1 MHVMKVVAVLKIN
14 LFFFYSFFFNPETF
28 NIFPQI
34 WSHYPAESS
43 SGNVKS
49 LQPFRHLFPYRTR
62 VFALAEY
69 NCKLFIWTVHT
80 GTFIFSLQV
89 IISVNRVCVF
99 FFFFSVC
106 AVDLCLL
113 SCTGWIIHLQADE
126 KRAGK
131 VRSAEVEWPWFLLAA
146 GHPAVAVVI
155 IHTSQMAFPWASM
168 KRTGQGLSC
177 QVLPGSEATLGQCGT
192 WGVRECFWMVW
203 RWEAVVKPGGNAAW
217 LQSRFV

>member
-1 MHVMKVVAVLKIN
+1 M
-14 LFFFYSFFFNPETF
+14 
-28 NIFPQI
+28 
-34 WSHYPAESS
+34 
-43 SGNVKS
+43 
-49 LQPFRHLFPYRTR
+49 
-62 VFALAEY
+62 
-69 NCKLFIWTVHT
+69 
-80 GTFIFSLQV
+80 QV
-89 IISVNRVCVF
+89 
-99 FFFFSVC
+99 FSVC

-177 QVLPGSEATLGQCGT
+177 QVLPGSETTLGQCGT
-192 WGVRECFWMVW
+192 WRVRECFGSSRDEKLWWNQVEMQCDYSHGLSSYHTLPLIAL
-203 RWEAVVKPGGNAAW
+203 WELREKATMKADLKDQLDFPLENLGSVPSLPATVIPLLIFGDVATLCSYGEII
-217 LQSRFV
+217 LRLFVTISQRCFQTLLHESKRQWGF